1 MRKLPDVVAG
11 EDRSG
16 STAVC
21 ALVTPDTIYL
31 ANCGDSR
38 GLIISKESVAVAT
51 YDHKPV
57 NPKEKERIQNAGGS
71 VMIQRVNGSLAV
83 SRALG
88 DFEYKRVPN
97 MGPFEQLISP
107 EPEISQHPRAVE
119 DEFILLA
126 CDGVWDV
133 MSNEDVLQF
142 VRYQLTVTADLERIC
157 EGVVDNC
164 LNKVSTTT
172 STWRVWK
179 VLRAFLGHWIDVLL
193 FLGGFFMC

>member
-16 STAVC
+16 STAIC
-21 ALVTPDTIYL
+21 ALICPEFIYL

-38 GLIISKESVAVAT
+38 GLISAKEAIAVAT
-51 YDHKPV
+51 LDHKPV
-57 NPKEKERIQNAGGS
+57 NPLEKERIQNAGGS

-107 EPEISQHPRAVE
+107 EPEISEHARSGQ
-119 DEFILLA
+119 DEFIVLA

-133 MSNEDVLQF
+133 MSNEDVCQF
-142 VRYQLTVTADLERIC
+142 VRYQLTVTDNLERIC
-157 EGVVDNC
+157 EGIVDNC
-164 LNKVSTTT
+164 LNKVRSPI
-172 STWRVWK
+172 SSHYP
-179 VLRAFLGHWIDVLL
+179 AFSCFRL
-193 FLGGFFMC
+193 FLL